1 MTLLLL
7 ELHHRLEEV
16 HVEPRQTVDSLQLL
30 QSLFAAV
37 PFVADEPPHHQPV
50 LLLDVGSVVLLV
62 GPGTSEPDPLPS
74 AAVVQLVVGELAAV
88 VRVDPQEGK
97 GQPLADVVYSAAHPF
112 LTLPEHPAA
121 FHPSGGHVHRAQSV
135 QVEPLGRI
143 PQVGHQ
149 VHPKNP
155 GRLSSRSVKVL
166 IGIAA
171 FRRLPG
177 LVVPKGRRSPRRR
190 WGLRSRSMVAALI
203 SSTCLLTSAS
213 RTSSPCRSKAPA
225 NSPKKGCSLLPHIRS
240 PASQT
245 ALKPLT
251 ASGPYFPGRGRF
263 LPGEGSGRVL
273 KARIRDLR

>member
-1 MTLLLL
+1 M
-7 ELHHRLEEV
+7 
-16 HVEPRQTVDSLQLL
+16 
-30 QSLFAAV
+30 
-37 PFVADEPPHHQPV
+37 
-50 LLLDVGSVVLLV
+50 
-62 GPGTSEPDPLPS
+62 
-74 AAVVQLVVGELAAV
+74 
-88 VRVDPQEGK
+88 
-97 GQPLADVVYSAAHPF
+97 ADVVYSAAHPF

-121 FHPSGGHVHRAQSV
+121 FHPSSGHVHRAQSV

-171 FRRLPG
+171 FKRLPG

-251 ASGPYFPGRGRF
+251 AYGPYFLGRGGGPVLARRRTWASPQGADQGLAVTPGDLRRFVQESSLF
-263 LPGEGSGRVL
+263 LPVAFKTTLSYRFQTLLHTASRCSTLRQQCLRGNDAFFGNIYYESFRQVDRGALL
-273 KARIRDLR
+273 KLPCFQNRIIEPETAGPPERG